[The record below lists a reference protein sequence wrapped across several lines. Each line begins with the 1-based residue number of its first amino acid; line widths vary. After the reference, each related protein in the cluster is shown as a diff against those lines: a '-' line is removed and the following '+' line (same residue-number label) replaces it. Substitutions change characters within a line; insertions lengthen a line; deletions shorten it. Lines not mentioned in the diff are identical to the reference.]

1 MVPHHPIHVIV
12 SIHFFS
18 PTNWCQFNIESS
30 NVPCLSIYSSYSLF
44 YASHYVLEFP
54 LYRSFI
60 LSIFWGGFCTHTFL
74 IFFFFVVAVFFHGY
88 LSTKIRSFFC
98 FCFFNTIHKKP
109 RSWHLIPSLHSKQM
123 GKKWEQ
129 WHILFSWAPKSLWT
143 VTAVMKLKDTCSLEE
158 KIWQI

>member
-1 MVPHHPIHVIV
+1 MIYIIVVPHHPIHVIV

-74 IFFFFVVAVFFHGY
+74 IVFFFLWLLFSFRGTFLPRYGVFFV
-88 LSTKIRSFFC
+88 FVF
-98 FCFFNTIHKKP
+98 
-109 RSWHLIPSLHSKQM
+109 LIPFTKNQDHGIWFHHFIANRW
-123 GKKWEQ
+123 GKNGNSGIFYFLGLQNHCGQ
-129 WHILFSWAPKSLWT
+129 WLQSWN
-143 VTAVMKLKDTCSLEE
+143 
-158 KIWQI
+158 